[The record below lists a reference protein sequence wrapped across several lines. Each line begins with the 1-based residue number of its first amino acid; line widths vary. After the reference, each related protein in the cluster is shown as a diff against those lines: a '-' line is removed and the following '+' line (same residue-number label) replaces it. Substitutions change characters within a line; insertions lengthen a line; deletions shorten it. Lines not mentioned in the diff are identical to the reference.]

1 MSTGLPSMDYF
12 ISLIDE
18 DTGAEQHYSEQVIHM
33 QWVNAPTLRLV
44 RRTGYKDENESCSS
58 H

>member
-1 MSTGLPSMDYF
+1 MDYF

-18 DTGAEQHYSEQVIHM
+18 DKGAEQHYSEQVVHM

-44 RRTGYKDENESCSS
+44 RGTGMRRRVRKDN
-58 H
+58 